1 MPTILIITIKLI
13 TTSISIQ
20 MVMANKEWEKYLP
33 SDDGLCEQI
42 ESCRKLDIRYK
53 NRFAISDQ
61 KSNHDFLFFVSLRL
75 KRLLLVGL
83 SGGGLKVTFIA
94 VEIWL
99 CSDRRNLMWFCAGVE
114 GWQKTAKYWN
124 WVNTEGDLNF
134 INGRSSRIMV
144 YYVMFEKEISPRQVP
159 NAHRSS
165 H

>member
-1 MPTILIITIKLI
+1 
-13 TTSISIQ
+13 
-20 MVMANKEWEKYLP
+20 MANKEWEKYLP

-94 VEIWL
+94 VEF
-99 CSDRRNLMWFCAGVE
+99 DYA
-114 GWQKTAKYWN
+114 
-124 WVNTEGDLNF
+124 
-134 INGRSSRIMV
+134 RIA
-144 YYVMFEKEISPRQVP
+144 ET
-159 NAHRSS
+159 
-165 H
+165 